1 MKTNIQEQ
9 FCFIIPKKERIK
21 NKASKVQ
28 GNSKPSDLTRV
39 ANESYGIS

>member
-9 FCFIIPKKERIK
+9 FCFIILKKERIE
-21 NKASKVQ
+21 NKASKVHE
-28 GNSKPSDLTRV
+28 NSKRSDLTRV

>member
-9 FCFIIPKKERIK
+9 FCFIILKKERIK
-21 NKASKVQ
+21 APKIQ
-28 GNSKPSDLTRV
+28 GNSKSSDLTRI